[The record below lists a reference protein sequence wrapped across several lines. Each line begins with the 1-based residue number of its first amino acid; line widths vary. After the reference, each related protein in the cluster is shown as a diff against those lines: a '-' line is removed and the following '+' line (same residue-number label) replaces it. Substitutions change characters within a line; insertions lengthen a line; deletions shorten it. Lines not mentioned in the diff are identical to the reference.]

1 MLIGLGEGLISAL
14 VLVAMD
20 RTRPD
25 LLRRNDAIRLTTE
38 HTEYTEAGD
47 KGPCAWQASEKP
59 DGVKQGLPPA
69 VLPPF
74 FRVVRVFRGSTKS
87 YQPSPPPGRV
97 RLDWHW
103 VAFSLLVILG
113 FALFVAPFACPWP
126 DGLESV
132 ATKLGI
138 KPDSM
143 QSHVPAPAPDYA
155 MPGIEWPVG
164 ATALAGGVGAL
175 IVFALAWWLGHI
187 LVPRPSAQP
196 STPPLSS

>member
-1 MLIGLGEGLISAL
+1 
-14 VLVAMD
+14 
-20 RTRPD
+20 
-25 LLRRNDAIRLTTE
+25 
-38 HTEYTEAGD
+38 
-47 KGPCAWQASEKP
+47 
-59 DGVKQGLPPA
+59 
-69 VLPPF
+69 
-74 FRVVRVFRGSTKS
+74 
-87 YQPSPPPGRV
+87 
-97 RLDWHW
+97 

-164 ATALAGGVGAL
+164 ATALAGVIGAL
-175 IVFALAWWLGHI
+175 VVFGMAWWLGRI
-187 LVPRPSAQP
+187 LVRRTDPQP
-196 STPPLSS
+196 STPSLSQRTPSPGLAATLSPADGGGEGKGEGAAPKRSRVQSANRFRKFSS